1 MKKILL
7 ATVLGCCAFGAVAQ
21 TMSTTHMTQEK
32 DKKGAALPSPRMET
46 SAMLGKAKIT
56 ISYGSPSLKGREMS
70 ALVPAGKI
78 WRLGANEATSLI
90 SSGDLMIG
98 TQHVPAGS
106 YTLFIMPTESGW
118 MLAINKQTGQWGLT
132 YDESQDLGRVQLKS
146 ATLPSSQEKLSID
159 IEQIKGGMG
168 QLHIKWGT
176 VDASTMIMA
185 H

>member
-32 DKKGAALPSPRMET
+32 DKKGDALPSPRMET

-70 ALVPAGKI
+70 TLVPAGKI
-78 WRLGANEATSLI
+78 WRLGANEATSLVT
-90 SSGDLMIG
+90 SGDLMVG
-98 TQHVPAGS
+98 EQHVPAGS
-106 YTLFIMPTESGW
+106 YTLFVMPTETGW
-118 MLAINKQTGQWGLT
+118 MLIINKQTGQWGLT
-132 YDESQDLGRVQLKS
+132 YDAAQDLGRTALKS
-146 ATLPSSQEKLSID
+146 ATLPSSQEKFSID
-159 IEQIKGGMG
+159 IEEIKGGKG